1 MRVEVRIIC
10 KEEKVETPSIVEWIE
25 CSNVGIGFVFIAG
38 SDREV

>member
-10 KEEKVETPSIVEWIE
+10 KEEKVETPSIEEWIE